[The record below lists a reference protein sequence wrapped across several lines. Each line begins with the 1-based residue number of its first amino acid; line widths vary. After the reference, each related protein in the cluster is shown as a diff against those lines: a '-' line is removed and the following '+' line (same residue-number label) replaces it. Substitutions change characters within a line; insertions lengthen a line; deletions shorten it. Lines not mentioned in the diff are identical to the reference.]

1 MRLLAFLNGANQVPS
16 STSEMMNLDCYMI
29 GVPETTAFVRARD
42 DHFCRFVL
50 GGIHTNRGIF
60 EKSKFRPLDIRGQ
73 SINIIQN

>member
-1 MRLLAFLNGANQVPS
+1 M
-16 STSEMMNLDCYMI
+16 C
-29 GVPETTAFVRARD
+29 VPETTAFVRARD